1 VFKNFGNALIN
12 CIQNNFMIRDLI
24 EKNLNH
30 DNTLLEEFH
39 SAFLKDSLNNLKNK
53 EDFLQ
58 GWRASETADSP
69 NIFLFK
75 KIFKLVSL
83 KFFTDYAEKY
93 VNESDKLKNKDIHI
107 KAIRIFI
114 RGLENVNEL
123 YKFKLSWI
131 SSRIWNKHML
141 ISNHNKWD
149 FRFERS

>member
-1 VFKNFGNALIN
+1 MSKSSKKIGKTDKTKKKYKQSRQKNVFKNFGNALVN

-30 DNTLLEEFH
+30 DNALLEEFH

-69 NIFLFK
+69 NTFLFK

-83 KFFTDYAEKY
+83 
-93 VNESDKLKNKDIHI
+93 
-107 KAIRIFI
+107 
-114 RGLENVNEL
+114 
-123 YKFKLSWI
+123 
-131 SSRIWNKHML
+131 
-141 ISNHNKWD
+141 
-149 FRFERS
+149 